1 VDFMARALELAERAL
16 GISSP
21 NPAVGAV
28 LVKDGRIVGEGWTQ
42 PPGQAHAEIVA
53 LEQAGDAADGAT
65 MYVTLEPCCH
75 FGRTP
80 PCTDAL
86 IQARVQAVHMAVID
100 PNPLVAGG
108 GRRQLEKADIH
119 TELGEYGREAR
130 HLNEGYF
137 KFITRGLP
145 FVAAKWR

>member
-1 VDFMARALELAERAL
+1 MARALELAERAL

-28 LVKDGRIVGEGWTQ
+28 LVKDGRIIGEGWTQ

-53 LEQAGDAADGAT
+53 LEQAGDAAEGAT

-80 PCTDAL
+80 PCTDANL
-86 IQARVQAVHMAVID
+86 RARVHDVHMAVID
-100 PNPLVAGG
+100 PNPQVAGK
-108 GRRQLEKADIH
+108 GRLQLHQAGVR
-119 TELGEYGREAR
+119 TSLGEYEREAR
-130 HLNEGYF
+130 HF
-137 KFITRGLP
+137 
-145 FVAAKWR
+145 